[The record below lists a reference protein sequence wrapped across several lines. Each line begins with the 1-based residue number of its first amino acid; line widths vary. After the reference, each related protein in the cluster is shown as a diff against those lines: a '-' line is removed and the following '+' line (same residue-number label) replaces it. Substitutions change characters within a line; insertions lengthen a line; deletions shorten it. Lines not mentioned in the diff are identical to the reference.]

1 MVEPRR
7 QTLVVVGNGL
17 AGCRV
22 LEEVVARD
30 PERYTLVVFGDEPA
44 LSYNRLQLAAVL
56 SGARQAEELL
66 LRPATWYER
75 YAIRLHT
82 GVRVEQIDRQ
92 HRQVLGRP
100 TRSSRNGAGRSLTLT
115 EPYDKLILA
124 TGSRPVLPPVAE
136 NIKRNVFVFR
146 TLADCAAIAQAAPLA
161 KRAVVLGGGLLGLE
175 VAQGLL
181 SHGCAVTVVE
191 AGPRLMAQQLDAT
204 AATLL
209 RQQLEKLGVRVLLR
223 MQANRFL
230 GGETVEGIDCGE
242 GLTLPADLV
251 VLTCGIRPNMK
262 LAREAGL
269 RVQRG
274 IVVDDLLRTS
284 DPDVFA
290 VGECAEHSGRCYGL
304 VEPLQ
309 EQARVLA
316 DVLTAR
322 GTTGYQGSRPAI
334 RLKVSGIDLAVMGE
348 TAATPAEAQV
358 LVHTDPEKGLYRKL
372 VLREGRLTG
381 AIVLGETTSVTPLIR
396 LHQSGTPI
404 PEPSLDALLRGSRAP
419 CVAVDEDPQVCN
431 CNRVTRGQIV
441 QSIRSGATT
450 MEGLGQAC
458 GAGTGC
464 GSCRGQLS
472 ELLQRY
478 TPGRVQRAA
487 RGNKIEVLKQ
497 EKDGLDSLPDIL
509 RHAERGVWQE
519 MTEEDKLRSKWHGLF
534 FGQQTPGNFM
544 LRIRFTCGRASAQQL
559 RVIADLSDEYGRGF
573 CDLTTRQQIQMRWFT
588 IGNVPDIWQRLA
600 AVGLN
605 SKQTGM
611 DNVRG
616 VCGCPVSGLTPHEWL
631 DAGQAAEQLT
641 ESIVD
646 NRAFTNLPRKFNVT
660 ITGCLENCCHAETQD
675 LALVPSYR
683 ELDGTQVRGFNVLVG
698 GKQGSGGYQP
708 AAALDVFTRPEDAAA
723 LCGHVIGMY
732 RDHGNREART
742 RARLAFLVQERG
754 IAWCR
759 DELERRWGRD
769 LLPAGKDL
777 RKKHSADHLGIHPQ
791 KQIRSHDGPP
801 LYYVGLLVPVGRIT
815 TAQLR
820 GVADLA
826 ERYGTGDVRLTVQQN
841 LIIANVPEDRL
852 GALTEEPLLQELSFN
867 PSPVMRGLVSCV
879 GSDYCHFAL
888 IETKG
893 WALKVAQE
901 LDRRVAGRPI
911 APLTIHWSGCP
922 AGCGLHQVGTIGL
935 QGCRSRVEGEVVDAA
950 HVYVN
955 GRSGPQPRTATDL
968 MYDIPCNQLAD
979 ALEPLVSYLPRS

>member
-1 MVEPRR
+1 MVEQRR

-22 LEEVVARD
+22 LEEILARD
-30 PERYTLVVFGDEPA
+30 PERYTLVVFGEEPA
-44 LSYNRLQLAAVL
+44 LSYNRLQLSALL
-56 SGARQAEELL
+56 SGTRRAEELL
-66 LRPATWYER
+66 LRPATWYDQH
-75 YAIRLHT
+75 AIRLHT
-82 GVRVEQIDRQ
+82 GVHVEQIDRQ
-92 HRQVLGRP
+92 QRRVVGRP
-100 TRSSRNGAGRSLTLT
+100 IRTGRNAGRSFTLA

-124 TGSRPVLPPVAE
+124 TGSRPIVPPVAE
-136 NIKRNVFVFR
+136 GCKRNVFVFR
-146 TLADCAAIAQAAPLA
+146 TLADCAAIAEVAPRA
-161 KRAVVLGGGLLGLE
+161 QRAVVLGGGLLGLE

-181 SHGCAVTVVE
+181 THGCAVTILE
-191 AGPRLMAQQLDAT
+191 AGPRLMAQHLDAT
-204 AATLL
+204 AAGLL

-223 MQANRFL
+223 MQARRFL
-230 GGETVEGIDCGE
+230 GTDAVEAIDCGE

-251 VLTCGIRPNMK
+251 VLTCGNRPNMK
-262 LAREAGL
+262 LARDAGL

-274 IVVDDLLRTS
+274 IIVDDLLRTS

-290 VGECAEHSGRCYGL
+290 VGECAEHSGYCYGL
-304 VEPLQ
+304 VEPVQ

-334 RLKVSGIDLAVMGE
+334 RLKVSGVDLAVMGE
-348 TAATPAEAQV
+348 STATPTDAQV
-358 LVHTDPEKGLYRKL
+358 LVHTDPERGLYRKL
-372 VLREGRLTG
+372 VLREGRLAG
-381 AIVLGETTSVTPLIR
+381 AIVLGESTSVAPLVR
-396 LHQSGTPI
+396 LHQSGNPV
-404 PEPSLDALLRGSRAP
+404 PEPSLDSLLRSGQPRGA
-419 CVAVDEDPQVCN
+419 CADEDPQICT
-431 CNRVTRGQIV
+431 CNRVTRSEIV
-441 QSIRSGATT
+441 QAIRSGATT
-450 MEGLGQAC
+450 MAGLEQSC
-458 GAGTGC
+458 RAGTGC
-464 GSCRGQLS
+464 GSCRGQLG
-472 ELLQRY
+472 ELLQRH
-478 TPGRVQRAA
+478 TPGRAQRAP
-487 RGNKIEVLKQ
+487 RGNRIELLKQ

-509 RHAERGVWQE
+509 RHAERGIWQD
-519 MTEEDKLRSKWHGLF
+519 MSDDDKQRSKWHGLF
-534 FGQQTPGNFM
+534 FGQQTPGHFM
-544 LRIRFTCGRASAQQL
+544 LRLRFTCGRTNAQQL

-588 IGNVPDIWQRLA
+588 IGNVPEIWRRLA
-600 AVGLN
+600 AVGLS

-616 VCGCPVSGLTPHEWL
+616 VCGCPVSGLSPHEWL
-631 DAGQAAEQLT
+631 DGSQAAEQLT
-641 ESIVD
+641 AGILD

-660 ITGCLENCCHAETQD
+660 ITGCVENCCQAETQD

-683 ELDGTQVRGFNVLVG
+683 ELEGAQVRGFNILLG

-708 AAALDVFTRPEDAAA
+708 AVALDVFTRPEDAAA
-723 LCGHVIGMY
+723 LCGHAISIY
-732 RDHGNREART
+732 RDHGNREARM
-742 RARLAFLVQERG
+742 RARLSFLVQDRG
-754 IAWCR
+754 VAWFR
-759 DELERRWGRD
+759 DELERRCGRD

-777 RKKHSADHLGIHPQ
+777 RKKQTTDHLGIHPQ
-791 KQIRSHDGPP
+791 KAGRSHDGPP
-801 LYYVGLLVPVGRIT
+801 LYYMGLLVPVGRIT

-826 ERYGTGDVRLTVQQN
+826 DRYGTGDIRLTPQQN
-841 LIIANVPEDRL
+841 LIILNIPEDRL

-922 AGCGLHQVGTIGL
+922 AGCGLHQIGTIGL
-935 QGCRSRVEGEVVDAA
+935 QGCRSRIGGDVVDAA

-955 GRSGPQPRTATDL
+955 GRAGPHPRTATDL

-979 ALEPLVSYLPRS
+979 ALEPLVNYLPRS